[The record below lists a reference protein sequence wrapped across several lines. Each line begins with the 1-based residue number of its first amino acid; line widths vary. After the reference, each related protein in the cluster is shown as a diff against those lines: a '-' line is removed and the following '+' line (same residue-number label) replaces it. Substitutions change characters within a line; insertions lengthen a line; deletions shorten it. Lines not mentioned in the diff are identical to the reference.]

1 MRKVPVLILLWLLFF
16 EVSYAQLVP
25 VPFVP
30 SVSRVT
36 DIKHCGDDRLFIVE
50 QVGRIRISDLNGN
63 LTVRPFLDIDPEV
76 NSTGTEQGLLGLA
89 FSPYFTTDG
98 FFYVDYVNNSNNT
111 VISRFRVSNQDPDSA
126 DAASEEVLFT
136 VQQPFTNHNGGN
148 MQFGPDGFLYI
159 SFGDGGSAG
168 DPSGNGQNLQT
179 VLGKILRIN
188 VSQAPG
194 FTIPASNPYFG
205 SADADERIW
214 AFGLR
219 NPWRA
224 SFDRLTGDFWI
235 ADVGQG
241 LREEIDLEYAGTRG
255 GNNYGWRCY
264 EGTLPYNTMGCLPQ
278 QSYMAPIFEYGH
290 GPACS
295 ITGGY
300 VYRGAVNAQWFGTY
314 FFTDYCSGEIR
325 GLNTDS
331 AGNFTPVS
339 FGFFSQFDYTTFG
352 EDKYGELYLGS
363 FYHGVFKLSGDS
375 CNPVAHIS
383 YRDTLFVNGSSYM
396 LSTPYHPGFT
406 FQWYRNGSAISGA
419 TNSTLDVTQRGTYRV
434 TTTNS
439 FGCSTKSESV
449 VLWLIGNGSE
459 VTIFPNP
466 GSEFIHLS
474 SLLFTSGSSEVEVYN
489 QTGQL
494 VYIRKVVA
502 NATGIIELVLPPD
515 LSSGIYCLRISTAN
529 TVINKKVLIGAGY

>member
-1 MRKVPVLILLWLLFF
+1 MKLRQVLIILIVFLFNRAA
-16 EVSYAQLVP
+16 AQLVP

-63 LTVRPFLDIDPEV
+63 LLIRPFLDIDPEV

-89 FSPYFTTDG
+89 FSPDYATDG
-98 FFYVDYVNNSNNT
+98 FFYVDYVNNLNNT
-111 VISRFRVSNQDPDSA
+111 VISRFHVSDQDPDSA
-126 DAASEEVLFT
+126 DVMSEEILFT

-168 DPSGNGQNLQT
+168 DPMGNGQNLQT

-188 VSQAPG
+188 VSQSPG
-194 FTIPASNPYFG
+194 YTIPASNPFYG
-205 SADADERIW
+205 SSDADERIW

-235 ADVGQG
+235 ADVGQA

-264 EGTLPYNTMGCLPQ
+264 EGTLPYNTSGCLSQ
-278 QSYMAPIFEYGH
+278 QDYAAPVFEYGH

-300 VYRGAVNAQWFGTY
+300 VYRGAVYGQWYGTY

-325 GLNTDS
+325 GLNADS
-331 AGNFTPVS
+331 TGNFTPVS

-352 EDKYGELYLGS
+352 EDKYGEMYLGS
-363 FYHGVFKLSGDS
+363 FYHGLFKLAGDS
-375 CNPVAHIS
+375 CHPVAHIS
-383 YRDTLFVNGSSYM
+383 YRDTLFVNGPTY
-396 LSTPYHPGFT
+396 LLNTPYYPGFT
-406 FQWYRNGSAISGA
+406 YQWYRNGAAIAGA
-419 TNSTLDVTQRGTYRV
+419 TNNSYNATERGNYKV
-434 TTTNS
+434 TTTNTI
-439 FGCSTKSESV
+439 GCSSVSETV
-449 VLWLIGNGSE
+449 VVWLIGNGSE
-459 VTIFPNP
+459 VTVFPNP
-466 GSEFIHLS
+466 GSGVIQLS
-474 SLLFTSGSSEVEVYN
+474 SQLFTSGSSQVEVYD

-494 VYIRKVVA
+494 VLSKKITA
-502 NATGIIELVLPPD
+502 TSTGIVTFALPPD
-515 LSSGIYCLRISTAN
+515 LSKGVYCFRITSAN
-529 TVINKKVLIGAGY
+529 AVVNKKVVIGTGY